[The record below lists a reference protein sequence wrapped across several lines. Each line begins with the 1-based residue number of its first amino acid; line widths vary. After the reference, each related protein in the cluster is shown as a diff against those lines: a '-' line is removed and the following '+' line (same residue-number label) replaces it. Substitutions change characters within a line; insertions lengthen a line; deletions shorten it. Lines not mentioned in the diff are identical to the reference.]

1 MKLPKIMLGSNP
13 FHAVSYRGSDER
25 KEFRRRFAD
34 VDSVYRVMERS
45 ADLGVRGF
53 HSYAKDTEIKAIVR
67 LRERLGDSMTVVSIL
82 PDIYGAMSR
91 QAGEGAQDK
100 NLAKIKLLL
109 KNMPSLISAGVT
121 GNLVPMIDSILKTEL
136 NVIKVTSPNFIF
148 LHGTLTDMACVTD
161 QRSLLQLFKD
171 KVLERGAVPGLTTH
185 NLGMVCAKLKAMGLR
200 FPVIEAPFNPRGFMM
215 QPSVEKCL
223 ELRRELTDVCFI
235 GKKVLAGG
243 SVPPREGIAYAYRT
257 AGVHCTVL
265 GIGSV
270 SEADET
276 FSAGKEILGDEYTAQ
291 YDIEPF

>member
-13 FHAVSYRGSDER
+13 FHAVSYRGSEER
-25 KEFRRRFAD
+25 KEFRRRFNN
-34 VDSVYRVMERS
+34 VESVYKVMEHS
-45 ADLGVRGF
+45 AELGVTGF
-53 HSYAKDTEIKAIVR
+53 HSYAKDMEIRAMVK
-67 LRERLGDSMTVVSIL
+67 LREKLGDSMTVVSIL

-100 NLAKIKLLL
+100 NLAKIKLVL

-121 GNLVPMIDSILKTEL
+121 GNLLPMIDSILKTEL
-136 NVIKVTSPNFIF
+136 NFIKVTRPNFVL

-161 QRSLLQLFKD
+161 QKNLLLHFKE
-171 KVLERGAVPGLTTH
+171 KVLETGAIPGLTTH
-185 NLGMVCAKLKAMGLR
+185 NLGMTCGKLKTMGVH

-215 QPSVEKCL
+215 QPSIERCL
-223 ELRRELTDVCFI
+223 EVRREAADVCFI

-243 SVPPREGIAYAYRT
+243 SVSPAEGLAYAYRT
-257 AGVHCTVL
+257 AGVQCTVI

-276 FSAGKEILGDEYTAQ
+276 FCAGKEILGQEYNTQ
-291 YDIEPF
+291 YDIEAV